1 MIKEDIMIHDALFQ
15 ELERTLPPV
24 FSRQVASDM
33 LGGLISAKT
42 LSNLDALGEGPGGKI
57 KFGQKTGYRRDLF
70 ISWLKSRM
78 NK

>member
-1 MIKEDIMIHDALFQ
+1 MIHDALFQ

-24 FSRQVASDM
+24 FSHQVASDM

-42 LSNLDALGEGPGGKI
+42 LSNLDALGGGPRGKV
-57 KFGQKTGYRRDLF
+57 KFVQKTRYKRDMF

>member
-42 LSNLDALGEGPGGKI
+42 LSNLDALGEGPRGKV
-57 KFGQKTGYRRDLF
+57 KFVQKTRYKRDMF